1 MPRAQVISI
10 NFSENQ
16 PKSEGDAEAP
26 KAKRQIE
33 ELLKGTTYTN
43 FTEKFQVKVPQGW
56 LLAPELT
63 GKSPDIVAALKSP
76 DEIYFFLVTPEKY
89 LGTPAT
95 YKVLVETQYQSGF
108 KDYEKMSE
116 SQIQLDGR
124 SGMRIIWRGKN
135 IAANNTPMK
144 SLVYILPYDNRMV
157 RITFLTLEPLFEEG
171 LPIFEKIVASYQ
183 TTPATAK

>member
-1 MPRAQVISI
+1 M
-10 NFSENQ
+10 
-16 PKSEGDAEAP
+16 
-26 KAKRQIE
+26 
-33 ELLKGTTYTN
+33 
-43 FTEKFQVKVPQGW
+43 
-56 LLAPELT
+56 
-63 GKSPDIVAALKSP
+63 AALKSP